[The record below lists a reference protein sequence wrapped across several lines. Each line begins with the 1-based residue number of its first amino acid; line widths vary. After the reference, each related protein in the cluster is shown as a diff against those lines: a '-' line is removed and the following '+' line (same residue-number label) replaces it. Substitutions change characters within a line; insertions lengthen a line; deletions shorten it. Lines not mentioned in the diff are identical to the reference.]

1 MQRLRRSAPA
11 NNSENISL
19 MIAIS
24 DDIIIPEDE
33 LTFTASRSSGPG
45 GQNVNKVSTRMTLCF
60 DLDNSPSFSEDQKT
74 RIREQLATRITKTG
88 VLRVTS
94 QKHRSQ
100 TANRD
105 MAIERF
111 IALINDAL
119 TETPP
124 RRPTRMSRQAR
135 RQRLADKKH
144 RGRIKQNRGPV
155 DPDRE

>member
-1 MQRLRRSAPA
+1 
-11 NNSENISL
+11 

-24 DDIIIPEDE
+24 DDIFIPDEE

-60 DLDNSPSFSEDQKT
+60 DLDNSPSVSEDQKA
-74 RIREQLATRITKTG
+74 RIREKLATRITKIG
-88 VLRVTS
+88 LLRITA

-100 TANRD
+100 AANKEL
-105 MAIERF
+105 ALERF
-111 IALINDAL
+111 VELINDAL

-124 RRPTRMSRQAR
+124 RRPTRISRQAR

-144 RGRIKQNRGPV
+144 RSRIKQRRTRV
-155 DPDRE
+155 IPDSE

>member
-1 MQRLRRSAPA
+1 MELGTIPRPD
-11 NNSENISL
+11 ISQQGSP
-19 MIAIS
+19 MITIS
-24 DDIIIPEDE
+24 DGILIPEDE

-60 DLDNSPSFSEDQKT
+60 DLENSGSFTEEQKAK
-74 RIREQLATRITKTG
+74 IRENLATRITRSG
-88 VLRVTS
+88 ILRVTS

-144 RGRIKQNRGPV
+144 RSRIKQKRGPV
-155 DPDRE
+155 DPDNE